1 MPFRYK
7 LSCLSF
13 PLHTWRRRVETKLE
27 IPPCFFLLGGPRVRP
42 GAGAEAADAD
52 INHPAPSPR

>member
-13 PLHTWRRRVETKLE
+13 PLQLHTWRRRVETKLE
-27 IPPCFFLLGGPRVRP
+27 IPPCFFLLGGCGR
-42 GAGAEAADAD
+42 AWEQNQQ
-52 INHPAPSPR
+52 IQI